1 MVFFVPSLVS
11 SDSPLIGEIVGP
23 IVGVLCFLALVIV
36 VAIFLR
42 RRKLEKSLEA
52 FALADTESQ
61 ISDSRV
67 VSFDSRMMT
76 TQISTGVFAGVCDL
90 FLPSFP

>member
-36 VAIFLR
+36 VAIFL